1 MRNTSEMAAV
11 RGFNT
16 FARSVTFPAIATTNI
31 LVELGG
37 ILHVSLIG
45 TPHISW
51 NRVSKEACG
60 TYDVEAGRNQ
70 TIVEQVDTGRL
81 AAKEFSSALFS
92 IHRCCD
98 KAFHVTDGFRIRP
111 R

>member
-1 MRNTSEMAAV
+1 MLQDVFNGDFTGCGKMRNTSEMAAV

-51 NRVSKEACG
+51 NRVSKEA
-60 TYDVEAGRNQ
+60 AGL
-70 TIVEQVDTGRL
+70 TM
-81 AAKEFSSALFS
+81 
-92 IHRCCD
+92 
-98 KAFHVTDGFRIRP
+98 
-111 R
+111 